1 MDKGSASK
9 GNPQPIR
16 LRLRQ
21 SRHLALLLLLAH
33 VGAVPCLMAM
43 EWAWPVKLF
52 MGAAILSSLILTLR
66 EHAFRRS
73 RSAIITLSWTEEG
86 IWRFWTRD
94 GRMIAIS
101 ETESAGNLSPG
112 GQGRNGP
119 AKWGRRRRHR
129 VRAYVHPYLV
139 VLHLDGPER
148 FGNFLTGK
156 SIVLHPG
163 MVDDA
168 DAFRR
173 LRIRL
178 RFL

>member
-1 MDKGSASK
+1 MDKGAASK

-21 SRHLALLLLLAH
+21 SRHLALLLLFTHA
-33 VGAVPCLMAM
+33 GAVPCLMAM

-73 RSAIITLSWTEEG
+73 RSAITMLSWTEEG

-101 ETESAGNLSPG
+101 ETESAGDLSPG
-112 GQGRNGP
+112 GQGPDGP
-119 AKWGRRRRHR
+119 TSRGLRRRRR
-129 VRAYVHPYLV
+129 VRAYVHPHLV
-139 VLHLDGPER
+139 VLHLNGPER
-148 FGNFLTGK
+148 FGNFLVGK
-156 SIVLHPG
+156 GCNLSSAP
-163 MVDDA
+163 
-168 DAFRR
+168 
-173 LRIRL
+173 
-178 RFL
+178 